1 MEKMRFTLP
10 QLNAAFYPLEKGM
23 DVVICTDEQKV
34 TVDSPENGSEIMY
47 EYNGNIF
54 RTFKLTQEE
63 IIQAPEQ
70 YLDYEG
76 DTEPSE
82 EMTRYATEMIDA
94 YTLQLIEEGVLA

>member
-1 MEKMRFTLP
+1 MEKMRFALP
-10 QLNAAFYPLEKGM
+10 QLSAAFYPLEKGM

-34 TVDSPENGSEIMY
+34 IVDNPENGSETMY

-94 YTLQLIEEGVLA
+94 YTLQLIEEGVLV

>member
-1 MEKMRFTLP
+1 
-10 QLNAAFYPLEKGM
+10 M

>member
-1 MEKMRFTLP
+1 MKKEW
-10 QLNAAFYPLEKGM
+10 
-23 DVVICTDEQKV
+23 DVVICTDEQKI
-34 TVDSPENGSEIMY
+34 TIDGPENSSETMY
-47 EYNGNIF
+47 EYDGNIF

>member
-1 MEKMRFTLP
+1 MP
-10 QLNAAFYPLEKGM
+10 QLSAAFYPLEKGM

>member
-1 MEKMRFTLP
+1 
-10 QLNAAFYPLEKGM
+10 
-23 DVVICTDEQKV
+23 
-34 TVDSPENGSEIMY
+34 MY

>member
-10 QLNAAFYPLEKGM
+10 QLSAAFYPLEKEM

-63 IIQAPEQ
+63 IIRAPEQ

>member
-10 QLNAAFYPLEKGM
+10 QLSAVFYPLEKGM

-63 IIQAPEQ
+63 IIRAPEQ

>member
-1 MEKMRFTLP
+1 MEKMRFTPP
-10 QLNAAFYPLEKGM
+10 QLSAAFYPLEKGM

-63 IIQAPEQ
+63 IIRAPEQ

>member
-10 QLNAAFYPLEKGM
+10 QLSAAFYPLEKGM

-54 RTFKLTQEE
+54 RTF
-63 IIQAPEQ
+63 IRAPEQ
-70 YLDYEG
+70 YLDF
-76 DTEPSE
+76 
-82 EMTRYATEMIDA
+82 
-94 YTLQLIEEGVLA
+94 LICIPAH

>member
-1 MEKMRFTLP
+1 MEKMRFILP
-10 QLNAAFYPLEKGM
+10 QLSAAFYPLEKGM

-34 TVDSPENGSEIMY
+34 IVDSPENGSETMY
-47 EYNGNIF
+47 EYSGNIF

-94 YTLQLIEEGVLA
+94 YTLQLIEEGVLV

>member
-1 MEKMRFTLP
+1 MEKMRFILP
-10 QLNAAFYPLEKGM
+10 QLSAAFYPLEKGM
-23 DVVICTDEQKV
+23 DVVICTDEKEIA
-34 TVDSPENGSEIMY
+34 VDSPENGSETMY
-47 EYNGNIF
+47 EYSGNIF

-94 YTLQLIEEGVLA
+94 YTLQLIEEGVLV

>member
-1 MEKMRFTLP
+1 
-10 QLNAAFYPLEKGM
+10 M
-23 DVVICTDEQKV
+23 DVVICTDEQKI
-34 TVDSPENGSEIMY
+34 TIDSPENGSEIMY

>member
-10 QLNAAFYPLEKGM
+10 QLSAAFYPLKKGM
-23 DVVICTDEQKV
+23 DVVICTDEQKI
-34 TVDSPENGSEIMY
+34 TIDDPENGSETMY
-47 EYNGNIF
+47 EYDGNIF

-94 YTLQLIEEGVLA
+94 YTLQLIEEGVLV

>member
-10 QLNAAFYPLEKGM
+10 QLSAAFYPLEKGM

-34 TVDSPENGSEIMY
+34 TIHGPENGSETMY
-47 EYNGNIF
+47 EYDGNIF
-54 RTFKLTQEE
+54 RTFKLAQEE

>member
-1 MEKMRFTLP
+1 
-10 QLNAAFYPLEKGM
+10 M
-23 DVVICTDEQKV
+23 DVVICTDEQKI
-34 TVDSPENGSEIMY
+34 TIDDPENGSETMY
-47 EYNGNIF
+47 EYDGNIF

-94 YTLQLIEEGVLA
+94 YTLQLIEEGVLV

>member
-10 QLNAAFYPLEKGM
+10 QLSAAFYPLEKGM

-34 TVDSPENGSEIMY
+34 TVDSQENGSEIMY

-63 IIQAPEQ
+63 IIQAPER

-94 YTLQLIEEGVLA
+94 YTLQLIEEGVLV

>member
-1 MEKMRFTLP
+1 
-10 QLNAAFYPLEKGM
+10 M

-63 IIQAPEQ
+63 IIRAPEQ

>member
-10 QLNAAFYPLEKGM
+10 QLSAAFYPLEKEM

>member
-10 QLNAAFYPLEKGM
+10 QLSAAFYPLEKGM
-23 DVVICTDEQKV
+23 DVVICVNQEEITIEN
-34 TVDSPENGSEIMY
+34 PEGGSEKMY
-47 EYNGNIF
+47 EYDGNIF
-54 RTFKLTQEE
+54 RTYKLTQEE
-63 IIQAPEQ
+63 IIQSPED

-76 DTEPSE
+76 DVEPSE

>member
-1 MEKMRFTLP
+1 MEKMRFILP
-10 QLNAAFYPLEKGM
+10 QLSAAFYPLEKGM

-34 TVDSPENGSEIMY
+34 IVDSPENGSETMY
-47 EYNGNIF
+47 EYSGNIF

-70 YLDYEG
+70 YLNYEG

-94 YTLQLIEEGVLA
+94 YTLQLIEEGVLV

>member
-10 QLNAAFYPLEKGM
+10 QLSAAFYPLEKGR

-63 IIQAPEQ
+63 IIRAPEQ